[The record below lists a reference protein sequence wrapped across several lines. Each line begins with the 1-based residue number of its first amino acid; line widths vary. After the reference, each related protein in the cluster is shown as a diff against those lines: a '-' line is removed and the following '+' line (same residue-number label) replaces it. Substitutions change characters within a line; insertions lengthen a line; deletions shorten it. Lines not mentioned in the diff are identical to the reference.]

1 MKNNLLFI
9 LLFTSTFIFSQH
21 INTRFIAVDK
31 GATEKFEKG
40 VAKKTKTFNSKEGQL
55 RFYTFLVNTG
65 SNMGNYMR
73 VRYEDEM
80 KGFDVNPSKE
90 AMKLWNAEVSDLMTN
105 MDGRMQSLNKNAS
118 HVVVSPFSKPLR
130 TVMEYTYKGGMSDE
144 FWRFRNNVAK
154 AVKESGADIFME
166 VWGCASGCGG
176 NSVMVVFGHDNYEGL
191 AIDNSTEWEKVYNK
205 YNELNGEGSYDKD
218 ISNYAKSL
226 EMYGRSTYTMTFMP
240 EMSSPEVMSIDNL
253 YTN

>member
-9 LLFTSTFIFSQH
+9 LLFASTFIFSQH
-21 INTRFIAVDK
+21 INTRFISVDK
-31 GATEKFEKG
+31 GATEKFERG
-40 VAKKTKTFNSKEGQL
+40 VSSKTKTFNSKQGEI
-55 RFYTFLVNTG
+55 RYYTFLVNTG

-90 AMKLWNAEVSDLMTN
+90 AMKLWNAEVSDVMTN
-105 MDGRMQSLNKNAS
+105 MDGRMQSLVKSAS
-118 HVVVSPFSKPLR
+118 HVTVSPFSKPLR
-130 TVMEYTYKGGMSDE
+130 TVMEYSYKAGMGDE
-144 FWRFRNNVAK
+144 FWKFRNNVAD

-166 VWGCASGCGG
+166 VWNCGSGCSG

-191 AIDNSTEWEKVYNK
+191 AIDNSTEWAKVYDK
-205 YNELNGEGSYDKD
+205 YNEINGEESYEKD
-218 ISNYAKSL
+218 ISEFGSSL

>member
-1 MKNNLLFI
+1 
-9 LLFTSTFIFSQH
+9 
-21 INTRFIAVDK
+21 
-31 GATEKFEKG
+31 
-40 VAKKTKTFNSKEGQL
+40 
-55 RFYTFLVNTG
+55 
-65 SNMGNYMR
+65 MR

-80 KGFDVNPSKE
+80 KGFDINPSKE
-90 AMKLWNAEVSDLMTN
+90 AMKLWNSEVSDVMTN

-166 VWGCASGCGG
+166 VWGCGSGCGG

-218 ISNYAKSL
+218 INNYAKSL

-240 EMSSPEVMSIDNL
+240 EMSSPEVLSIDNL

>member
-9 LLFTSTFIFSQH
+9 LLFASTFIFSQH
-21 INTRFIAVDK
+21 INTRFISVDK
-31 GATEKFEKG
+31 GATEKFERG
-40 VAKKTKTFNSKEGQL
+40 VSSKTKTFNSKEGEI
-55 RFYTFLVNTG
+55 RYYTFLVNTG

-90 AMKLWNAEVSDLMTN
+90 AMKLWNAEVSDVMTN
-105 MDGRMQSLNKNAS
+105 MDGRMQSLVKSAS
-118 HVVVSPFSKPLR
+118 HVTVSPFSKPLR
-130 TVMEYTYKGGMSDE
+130 TVMEYSYKAGMGDE
-144 FWRFRNNVAK
+144 FWKFRNNVAI

-166 VWGCASGCGG
+166 VWNCGSGCGG

-191 AIDNSTEWEKVYNK
+191 AIDNSTEWAKVYDK
-205 YNELNGEGSYDKD
+205 YNELNGEESYEKD
-218 ISNYAKSL
+218 ISEFGSSL
-226 EMYGRSTYTMTFMP
+226 EMYGRTTYTMTFMP
-240 EMSSPEVMSIDNL
+240 EMSSPEVMSINNL

>member
-55 RFYTFLVNTG
+55 RFYTFQVNTG

-90 AMKLWNAEVSDLMTN
+90 AIKLWNAEVSDIMTN
-105 MDGRMQSLNKNAS
+105 MDGRIQSLNKNIQ
-118 HVVVSPFSKPLR
+118 
-130 TVMEYTYKGGMSDE
+130 TQY
-144 FWRFRNNVAK
+144 
-154 AVKESGADIFME
+154 
-166 VWGCASGCGG
+166 
-176 NSVMVVFGHDNYEGL
+176 
-191 AIDNSTEWEKVYNK
+191 
-205 YNELNGEGSYDKD
+205 
-218 ISNYAKSL
+218 
-226 EMYGRSTYTMTFMP
+226 
-240 EMSSPEVMSIDNL
+240 
-253 YTN
+253 